1 MLTVF
6 IQIIRRFLFVME
18 REFSIQLDTQVVV
31 ELKEI
36 LFLNKTLQR
45 LNFHF
50 NTMSFNSPKGEF
62 YQQEGGKSE

>member
-1 MLTVF
+1 
-6 IQIIRRFLFVME
+6 ME